1 MKLGKGAA
9 YKLSS
14 AKKATVDS
22 IADVQPTPTPTSSS
36 WREENSVVVFD
47 TSYLADNFASSKIS
61 TPSRAPSIG

>member
-1 MKLGKGAA
+1 VLHALTDSLTEEKAKKATMKLGKGAA

-36 WREENSVVVFD
+36 WREENSLVVFD
-47 TSYLADNFASSKIS
+47 ELLG
-61 TPSRAPSIG
+61 R